1 MISTDRCLS
10 SISARLISGSRYR
23 ESLMLLDGRAYSRG
37 GYRDFS
43 SIWAMSSCIS
53 SLLEAGLRL
62 ALYISDCH

>member
-1 MISTDRCLS
+1 
-10 SISARLISGSRYR
+10 
-23 ESLMLLDGRAYSRG
+23 MLLDGRAYSRG

-62 ALYISDCH
+62 ALYISDSH